1 MKAWS
6 SVRRAKGRLCFLLTL
21 TRYFLTGQWYANVRV
36 LSLIMLNGRT
46 LVDADHILVVDDE
59 EAIREV
65 VSTMLESRGY
75 RCTTVSNGRSAQD
88 YVRKQ
93 TPDLVLSDM
102 IMPEMDGIKLLDWL
116 HGFDPEVPVIM
127 VTAIHDIS
135 TALEAIRR
143 GAYDYILKP
152 FEKDQLYHGV
162 ERALQHRR
170 LVVEVRNYQAD
181 LERKVEERTAAL
193 EAKRLELEQSYD
205 DTLEALGSALDLKD
219 AETEGHCQRVT
230 AFTISIARAVPVPT
244 NYLPILAR
252 AAFLHDIGKMAIPD
266 SILRKPGPLDN
277 EEKQIMRTHC
287 EIGYNVLTRI
297 PFLRDAAEIVLA
309 HQEFFDGTGYPRGLR
324 GEKIP
329 LGARIF
335 SIADA
340 LDAMIS
346 DRPYRKA
353 LPMRHARDEI
363 RRCAG
368 TQFDPKVVEVFL
380 AIPEQHWIELRENLG
395 SPFRLTQLKNL
406 RA

>member
-1 MKAWS
+1 
-6 SVRRAKGRLCFLLTL
+6 VLFGRKT
-21 TRYFLTGQWYANVRV
+21 
-36 LSLIMLNGRT
+36 I
-46 LVDADHILVVDDE
+46 VDIESILVVDDE

-75 RCTTVSNGRSAQD
+75 RCTAVSNGRAAQEV
-88 YVRKQ
+88 VRKE

-102 IMPEMDGIKLLDWL
+102 IMPEMDGIKLLSWMRE
-116 HGFDPEVPVIM
+116 HDPEVPVIM

-152 FEKDQLYHGV
+152 FEKDQLFLGV
-162 ERALQHRR
+162 GRALQHRR
-170 LVVEVRNYQAD
+170 LVLENRNYQIN
-181 LERKVEERTAAL
+181 LQQKVDEQTAQLQMAIQQ
-193 EAKRLELEQSYD
+193 LEQSYD

-230 AFTISIARAVPVPT
+230 AFTIEIARAVPVPDP
-244 NYLPILAR
+244 YLAVLAR

-266 SILRKPGPLDN
+266 SILRKPGPLNDD
-277 EEKQIMRTHC
+277 EKMIMRRHC
-287 EIGYNVLTRI
+287 QKGYDVLTRI

-324 GEKIP
+324 GEQIP

-353 LPMRHARDEI
+353 LPMSHAMEEI

-368 TQFDPKVVEVFL
+368 TQFDPRIVKVFNT
-380 AIPEQHWIELRENLG
+380 IPEQHWLDLRDNWG
-395 SPFRLTQLKNL
+395 SPLRTAHLNL
-406 RA
+406 

>member
-1 MKAWS
+1 
-6 SVRRAKGRLCFLLTL
+6 
-21 TRYFLTGQWYANVRV
+21 
-36 LSLIMLNGRT
+36 
-46 LVDADHILVVDDE
+46 VDVENILVVDDE

-65 VSTMLESRGY
+65 VSTMLESKGY
-75 RCTTVSNGRSAQD
+75 QCTAVSNGRAAQD
-88 YVRKQ
+88 QVKRV

-116 HGFDPEVPVIM
+116 RQYDPEVPVIM

-152 FEKDQLYHGV
+152 FEKDQLFLGV
-162 ERALQHRR
+162 GRALQHRR
-170 LVVEVRNYQAD
+170 LVIENRKYQRD
-181 LERKVEERTAAL
+181 LEQLVEERTAKLSVAI
-193 EAKRLELEQSYD
+193 AQLEQSYD

-230 AFTISIARAVPVPT
+230 AFCISIAKAMPVPGL
-244 NYLPILAR
+244 YLPILAR

-266 SILRKPGPLDN
+266 GILRKPGPLTD
-277 EEKQIMRTHC
+277 EEKQIMRKHC
-287 EIGYNVLTRI
+287 EIGYNMLIRI

-309 HQEFFDGTGYPRGLR
+309 HQEFFNGSGYPRGLK
-324 GEKIP
+324 GDQIP

-335 SIADA
+335 TIADS

-353 LPMRHARDEI
+353 LPLAHARGEI
-363 RRCAG
+363 KRCSG
-368 TQFDPKVVEVFL
+368 TQFDPQVVEIFL
-380 AIPEQHWIELRENLG
+380 SIPEQHWLELRENLG
-395 SPFRLTQLKNL
+395 SPFRLAHLRNL
-406 RA
+406 

>member
-1 MKAWS
+1 MLL
-6 SVRRAKGRLCFLLTL
+6 GR
-21 TRYFLTGQWYANVRV
+21 YIN
-36 LSLIMLNGRT
+36 
-46 LVDADHILVVDDE
+46 VDAEHILVVDDE

-75 RCTTVSNGRSAQD
+75 HCNSVSNGRAAQEF
-88 YVRKQ
+88 VRKQ

-116 HGFDPEVPVIM
+116 RNYDPEIPVIM

-162 ERALQHRR
+162 GRALQHRR
-170 LVVEVRNYQAD
+170 LVIENRDYQRE
-181 LERKVEERTAAL
+181 LERKVEERTAEL
-193 EAKRLELEQSYD
+193 TAKHLELEQSYD

-230 AFTISIARAVPVPT
+230 AFTISIARTMPVPKP
-244 NYLPILAR
+244 YLPVLAR
-252 AAFLHDIGKMAIPD
+252 AAFLHDIGKMGVPD
-266 SILRKPGPLDN
+266 NVLLKPGPLDDA
-277 EEKQIMRTHC
+277 EKAIMRKHC
-287 EIGYNVLTRI
+287 QIGYDMLIRI

-309 HQEFFDGTGYPRGLR
+309 HQEFFDGTGYPRGLK
-324 GEKIP
+324 GEQIP

-335 SIADA
+335 SIADSM
-340 LDAMIS
+340 DAMIS
-346 DRPYRKA
+346 DRPYRRA
-353 LPMRHARDEI
+353 LPMSHAREEI
-363 RRCAG
+363 QRCAG

-380 AIPEQHWIELRENLG
+380 SIPEQHWAELRQNLG
-395 SPFRLTQLKNL
+395 SPFRLAHLKNL
-406 RA
+406 NN

>member
-1 MKAWS
+1 
-6 SVRRAKGRLCFLLTL
+6 
-21 TRYFLTGQWYANVRV
+21 
-36 LSLIMLNGRT
+36 MLDRGKT
-46 LVDADHILVVDDE
+46 TVDVENILVVDDE

-75 RCTTVSNGRSAQD
+75 RCTAVSNGRAAQEV
-88 YVRKQ
+88 VRKE

-102 IMPEMDGIKLLDWL
+102 IMPEMDGIRLLSWL
-116 HGFDPEVPVIM
+116 REHDPEVPVIM

-152 FEKDQLYHGV
+152 FEKDQLFLGV
-162 ERALQHRR
+162 GRALQHRR
-170 LVVEVRNYQAD
+170 LVLENRNYQINLQQRVDEQNAQ
-181 LERKVEERTAAL
+181 LQMAITQ
-193 EAKRLELEQSYD
+193 LEQSYD

-230 AFTISIARAVPVPT
+230 AFTISIAKAVPVPHS
-244 NYLPILAR
+244 YLAVLAR

-277 EEKQIMRTHC
+277 DEKTIMRTHC
-287 EIGYNVLTRI
+287 EIGFNVLTRI

-309 HQEFFDGTGYPRGLR
+309 HQEFYDGSGYPRGLHHDQ
-324 GEKIP
+324 IP

-353 LPMRHARDEI
+353 LPMAHAMEEI

-368 TQFDPKVVEVFL
+368 TQFDPQIVEVFM
-380 AIPEQHWIELRENLG
+380 AIPEQHWVELRENLG
-395 SPFRLTQLKNL
+395 SPFRLTHLKNL
-406 RA
+406 

>member
-1 MKAWS
+1 M
-6 SVRRAKGRLCFLLTL
+6 G
-21 TRYFLTGQWYANVRV
+21 ANTVE
-36 LSLIMLNGRT
+36 LEQ
-46 LVDADHILVVDDE
+46 ILVVDDE

-65 VSTMLESRGY
+65 VSTMLESKGY
-75 RCTTVSNGRSAQD
+75 RCTAVSNGRAAQEQ
-88 YVRKQ
+88 VKKT

-116 HGFDPEVPVIM
+116 REYDPEVPVIM

-152 FEKDQLYHGV
+152 FEKDQLFLGV
-162 ERALQHRR
+162 GRALQHRR
-170 LVVEVRNYQAD
+170 LVAENRSYQLK
-181 LERKVEERTAAL
+181 LEQQVEERTAQL
-193 EAKRLELEQSYD
+193 NQSLMQLEQSYD

-230 AFTISIARAVPVPT
+230 AFTISIAKAMPVP
-244 NYLPILAR
+244 NPYLPVLAR

-266 SILRKPGPLDN
+266 GILRKPGPLTDD
-277 EEKQIMRTHC
+277 EKQIMRKHC
-287 EIGYNVLTRI
+287 EIGYNMLIRI

-309 HQEFFDGTGYPRGLR
+309 HQEFYDGSGYPRGLKS
-324 GEKIP
+324 EQIP

-335 SIADA
+335 TIADS

-353 LPMRHARDEI
+353 LPMAHAREEI

-368 TQFDPKVVEVFL
+368 TQFDPKVVEVFYT
-380 AIPEQHWIELRENLG
+380 IPEQHWIDLREHLG
-395 SPFRLTQLKNL
+395 SPFRLAHLRNL
-406 RA
+406 